1 MALKADRNELDVD
14 ISFFMNETAEKGQI
28 VSISTVGSGAAMDQA
43 GALVTIAQG
52 GASGSETYP
61 VGVLLNDV
69 VDIDLTRQH
78 INWHKDEVQK
88 GGKVSILKKGYI
100 VTDQVALTGS
110 YVAGAL
116 AFMDDDDTGLIVNA
130 AHVDDGEYTAIG
142 RFMSDKDEDGYY
154 KVEINLPI
162 PIDNTVAG
170 ALNK

>member
-28 VSISTVGSGAAMDQA
+28 VSISTAGSGAAMDQA
-43 GALVTIAQG
+43 GALVSIQG
-52 GASGSETYP
+52 ATGSVIP

-100 VTDQVALTGS
+100 VTDQVDLTSGPVS
-110 YVAGAL
+110 AGEL
-116 AFMDDDDTGLIVNA
+116 AFMDDADTGKFCNHD
-130 AHVDDGEYTAIG
+130 HVDDGEYTAVG
-142 RFMSDKDEDGYY
+142 RFMSGEDEDGYY
-154 KVEINLPI
+154 KIEVNLPI
-162 PIDNTVAG
+162 PIQNTVAG
-170 ALNK
+170 AILK